1 MDFIV
6 RGEFFAALAQFERGL
21 IRERTQAGLK
31 AAIVLCPYKHL
42 VDQWA
47 KEARNF
53 NFAPLIVHTS
63 RDLWSDDLNRKL
75 LTLQTSEDE
84 MLLVLTTNQSFAHEF
99 FQSKLDHFPKKT
111 VIVADEAHNLGAK
124 DLRQKLPPNIP
135 WRLALSATPERWF
148 DEEGTD
154 AEGETE
160 DGSGERLVRLLSEA
174 SSRLFWTDASNAS
187 FALEDEVVAIL
198 GGTFSVGVLRF

>member
-1 MDFIV
+1 M
-6 RGEFFAALAQFERGL
+6 
-21 IRERTQAGLK
+21 
-31 AAIVLCPYKHL
+31 
-42 VDQWA
+42 
-47 KEARNF
+47 
-53 NFAPLIVHTS
+53 
-63 RDLWSDDLNRKL
+63 
-75 LTLQTSEDE
+75 
-84 MLLVLTTNQSFAHEF
+84 
-99 FQSKLDHFPKKT
+99 
-111 VIVADEAHNLGAK
+111 
-124 DLRQKLPPNIP
+124 
-135 WRLALSATPERWF
+135 RWF